1 MKKMALIPHN
11 LVDQLMN
18 AQRQQQQLVSNSP
31 IVQLSALDE
40 ELRRAL
46 DSNEPA
52 DIKVKNYQ
60 QILHRYSTIR
70 NKELSNNQPP
80 QNQPLQNQ
88 IQPLQNQIQQLQN
101 TLQPLQNQLINIP
114 SQPPQNQLVTTPA
127 PQPIRSTLKI
137 PSTKRRRSLSVAGP
151 SVSSLIDDEDVFVDA
166 EPETPQVQASAKP
179 SPTAPR
185 KRSAESN
192 WQNRPKRNRRP
203 PQWWGIDDER
213 K

>member
-31 IVQLSALDE
+31 IVQLSQLDQ
-40 ELRRAL
+40 ELKNAL
-46 DSNEPA
+46 DSNEPS

-70 NKELSNNQPP
+70 NKELANY
-80 QNQPLQNQ
+80 QPLQNQ

-101 TLQPLQNQLINIP
+101 VLQPLQNQLANIP
-114 SQPPQNQLVTTPA
+114 TQTPENQLLKTPT
-127 PQPIRSTLKI
+127 PIRSTLKI
-137 PSTKRRRSLSVAGP
+137 PSSRRARSDTIRRRSLSVGGP
-151 SVSSLIDDEDVFVDA
+151 SVSSQLDEDEVFVDA
-166 EPETPQVQASAKP
+166 EPETPQVQQIAKP

-185 KRSAESN
+185 KRPSDTN
-192 WQNRPKRNRRP
+192 WQIRPKRTRNP
-203 PQWWGIDDER
+203 PDRWVDHV
-213 K
+213 